1 MKLQDDVKIQG
12 IFSIYS
18 IDKNGNVIDKYEEKN
33 LIMDR
38 ARQNMAQLIGNVTT
52 DASLGQPINKFVIGT
67 LGHVGTDI
75 LNYKR
80 VGENGFTST
89 RTSLFSEENS
99 SALNYLIEFSVA
111 GGTDV
116 TVQADGKR
124 RKGLTVEATESAVK
138 NTIRRI
144 VGGDQ
149 GRTVTYEI
157 TIPAENGNSGDPAN
171 PVVAYTEAA
180 LYAGNDI
187 FSMKTFPARV
197 KENTVELK
205 IVWSIIF

>member
-18 IDKNGNVIDKYEEKN
+18 IDKNGNIIDKYEEKN

-52 DASLGQPINKFVIGT
+52 GASLGQPINKFVIGT

-89 RTSLFSEENS
+89 RTRLFSEENS

-111 GGTDV
+111 GNTDI
-116 TVQADGKR
+116 TVQAEGKR
-124 RKGLTVEATESAVK
+124 RNGLTVVATENDVK

-157 TIPAENGNSGDPAN
+157 TIPAENANSGNPEN
-171 PVVAYTEAA
+171 PVVVYTEAA
-180 LYAGNDI
+180 LYAGDDI

-205 IVWSIIF
+205 IIWSIIF

>member
-1 MKLQDDVKIQG
+1 MLLHDDLKIQG

-38 ARQNMAQLIGNVTT
+38 ARQNMAQLIGNVTSGT
-52 DASLGQPINKFVIGT
+52 SLGQPINKFVIGT

-80 VGENGFTST
+80 VGENEFTSA
-89 RTSLFSEENS
+89 RTKLFSEENS

-111 GGTDV
+111 GDSDV
-116 TVQADGKR
+116 TVKVDGIR
-124 RKGLTVEATESAVK
+124 RNGLTVITTESTVK
-138 NTIRRI
+138 NIVRRI

-157 TIPAENGNSGDPAN
+157 TIPPENGNSGDPVN

-180 LYAGNDI
+180 LYAGDDI

-205 IVWSIIF
+205 IIWSIIF

>member
-1 MKLQDDVKIQG
+1 M
-12 IFSIYS
+12 
-18 IDKNGNVIDKYEEKN
+18 
-33 LIMDR
+33 
-38 ARQNMAQLIGNVTT
+38 
-52 DASLGQPINKFVIGT
+52 
-67 LGHVGTDI
+67 
-75 LNYKR
+75 NYKR

-89 RTSLFSEENS
+89 RTRLFSEENS

-111 GGTDV
+111 GGSDV
-116 TVQADGKR
+116 TVEVDGKR
-124 RKGLTVEATESAVK
+124 RNGLTVITTESTVK
-138 NTIRRI
+138 NIVRRI
-144 VGGDQ
+144 VGGDK

-180 LYAGNDI
+180 LYAGDDI

-205 IVWSIIF
+205 VIWSIIF

>member
-1 MKLQDDVKIQG
+1 MLLHDDLKIQG

-18 IDKNGNVIDKYEEKN
+18 IDKNGNIIDKYEEKN

-52 DASLGQPINKFVIGT
+52 GASLGQPINKFVIGT

-80 VGENGFTST
+80 VGENEFTSA
-89 RTSLFSEENS
+89 RTKLFSEENS

-111 GGTDV
+111 GDSDV
-116 TVQADGKR
+116 TVQVDGKR
-124 RKGLTVEATESAVK
+124 RNGLTVVATESAVK
-138 NTIRRI
+138 NTVRRI

-157 TIPAENGNSGDPAN
+157 TIPAENANSGNPEN

-180 LYAGNDI
+180 LYAGDDI

-205 IVWSIIF
+205 VVWSIIF